1 MSLLDCELQVR
12 PLLNAPPVNSF
23 NQARIVGSCNG
34 LLCIEISQYNKF
46 PPSLLLWNPATR
58 AYSYVPWR
66 TYADSDEC
74 NVGFGCSP
82 IANDY
87 KIVRAYS
94 DSEFDDAVNRVEV
107 FSLSRGSW
115 KGIELGNLK
124 GVKLCSES
132 VTRDGA
138 IFWFGVKFG
147 AEEMGEDD
155 GDEVKDDP
163 EDYGYEAEGY
173 EYDIEE
179 DEDDTEWDE
188 YNIEEY
194 GYDTEEVEY
203 DTDGVDI
210 KEREEDADVIVS
222 FDIAKE
228 VFTLLPRPD
237 VDYNQADEKLTVY
250 DNKPAILCDNWEDD
264 DDDRSGL
271 IDLWVMEEGTRAV
284 GERWSWAKI
293 YTSSPC
299 PYTLESMTIW
309 RNQIVCKA
317 SSKDDNLKGRD
328 VLYLLNII
336 TNEAKRFDIPN
347 CGYGYVHS
355 MCNYVES
362 LVSLGTYC

>member
-1 MSLLDCELQVR
+1 MCVQILEKSHQKPIFHCRSSSTLQSSKPFSSFKTEFFALEFARLRAASPSTSER
-12 PLLNAPPVNSF
+12 PS
-23 NQARIVGSCNG
+23 
-34 LLCIEISQYNKF
+34 
-46 PPSLLLWNPATR
+46 
-58 AYSYVPWR
+58 
-66 TYADSDEC
+66 
-74 NVGFGCSP
+74 GFGCSP

-138 IFWFGVKFG
+138 VFWFGVKFG